1 MQISNFILVTQSCYF
16 GKIFV
21 HKCTIFA
28 LFTTYLILL
37 MINLFEITTKMET
50 LNYCIECKKLLNGR
64 SDKKFCDEG
73 CRNNHNNRLN
83 SIAYK
88 NVKNINKILRINRNV
103 LNSLLPNEDKTT
115 VSQKTLL
122 ILGFNFEY
130 YTHTYH
136 TKAGNQ
142 YYFV

>member
-1 MQISNFILVTQSCYF
+1 
-16 GKIFV
+16 
-21 HKCTIFA
+21 
-28 LFTTYLILL
+28 
-37 MINLFEITTKMET
+37 MET
-50 LNYCIECKKLLNGR
+50 LNYCNECKKILNGR

-73 CRNNHNNRLN
+73 CRNNYNNRLN

-130 YTHTYH
+130 FTHTYQ

-142 YYFV
+142 YYFVYEYGYLKLENNRVMIVKNKSISQ

>member
-1 MQISNFILVTQSCYF
+1 
-16 GKIFV
+16 
-21 HKCTIFA
+21 
-28 LFTTYLILL
+28 
-37 MINLFEITTKMET
+37 MIHLFEITTKMET
-50 LNYCIECKKLLNGR
+50 LNYCNECKKLLNGR

-122 ILGFNFEY
+122 IRGFNFEY
-130 YTHTYH
+130 FTHTYQ

-142 YYFV
+142 YYFVYEYGYLKLENNRIMIVKNKSISQ